1 MKHLNY
7 LDVQIQQLK
16 LLYFKYKESNLLEK
30 KKLVKLLKC
39 SEEMEKIYW
48 ETFDLLEIQK
58 IATFGQFL
66 RLVPILLE
74 NYSKI
79 MSLT

>member
-1 MKHLNY
+1 MKHLRY

-16 LLYFKYKESNLLEK
+16 LLYFKYKKSDLLEK

-39 SEEMEKIYW
+39 SGETEKLYW
-48 ETFDLLEIQK
+48 ETLDLLEIEK

-66 RLVPILLE
+66 RFVPLLLE

-79 MSLT
+79 MSLA